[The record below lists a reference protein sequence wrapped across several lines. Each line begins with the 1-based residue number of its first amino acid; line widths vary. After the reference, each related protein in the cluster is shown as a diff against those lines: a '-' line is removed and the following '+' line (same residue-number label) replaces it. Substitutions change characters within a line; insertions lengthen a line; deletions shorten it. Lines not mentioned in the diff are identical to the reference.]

1 MNFRKQISILIIG
14 LFLAVGAAGNVA
26 AAAPDAA
33 QAKQAITD
41 AKAAQKKAASAKGE
55 WRDVGKFIK
64 KAQAAEKKGDFT
76 TAVKL
81 ANKARQQSEIG
92 YQQAVEQTN
101 LALPSYLQSLY

>member
-14 LFLAVGAAGNVA
+14 LFLAVGAAGSV

-41 AKAAQKKAASAKGE
+41 AQSAQKKAASVNGE

-64 KAQAAEKKGDFT
+64 KARGAEKKGDFA

-92 YQQAVEQTN
+92 YQQAVEQTH
-101 LALPSYLQSLY
+101 LVLPSYLQNLY